1 MPSIRRW
8 TWRGKAA
15 TAALGAVAGFMVLGG
30 TAAAAP
36 ALSTP
41 APGTNL
47 IVNGNFAKPSAAKHE
62 GANPKDWTLVNLGA
76 ETMPYDA
83 ALGVY
88 NAKGKYPP
96 PKGNP
101 NKSDVA
107 CEVFYEAGTAT
118 GVEGIGGQQ
127 TSATFKSITQANNPQ
142 VSFSNVE
149 TSAPVTTVAAWAGN
163 GLQVNFTS
171 GGKSYSLIYLSPWT
185 APVGTYSS
193 KPVNSA
199 TTKYILGPTLTA
211 DTWYTW
217 KARSLSSDI
226 KKQFKVSS
234 YTVSSV
240 TFVNLEDT
248 TNNGGS
254 SGPYPNETGYVAD
267 VSIAEGS

>member
-15 TAALGAVAGFMVLGG
+15 TAALGAAAGLMVLGG

-36 ALSTP
+36 VTSTP

-47 IVNGNFAKPSAAKHE
+47 IVNGTFAKPAAATHE

-76 ETMPYDA
+76 ETKPYEA
-83 ALGVY
+83 TLGVY

-107 CEVFYEAGTAT
+107 CEVFYEGGSET

-127 TSATFKSITQANNPQ
+127 TSATFSSITQANNPQ
-142 VSFSNVE
+142 VSFSNAE
-149 TSAPVTTVAAWAGN
+149 TFAPEAVVADWAGN
-163 GLQVNFTS
+163 GLQVDFTS
-171 GGKSYSLIYLSPWT
+171 GGKSDSLIYLSPWKS
-185 APVGTYSS
+185 PVGTYSS
-193 KPVNSA
+193 KPVSSA
-199 TTKYILGPTLTA
+199 TTKYILGPALTK
-211 DTWYTW
+211 DKWYTW
-217 KARSLSSDI
+217 KARSLNTDI
-226 KKQFKVSS
+226 KKQFGVTSYKVK
-234 YTVSSV
+234 SV

-248 TNNGGS
+248 TSANS
-254 SGPYPNETGYVAD
+254 PYPNETGYVTNVA
-267 VSIAEGS
+267 VAEGS